1 MTTDYHN
8 SMEFARKMDDE
19 DPLRFFRSRFII
31 PKRDGKES
39 IYFCGNS
46 LGLQPVDAQRDLVV
60 QMGNWAEKAV
70 EGHFE
75 GTDAWMTLHKKARG
89 PLSQLVGAREN
100 EVVAMNNLTTNLHL
114 MMVTF
119 FRPQGKRKKIL
130 MESGAFPSDQYA
142 VESHLRWHGL
152 DPAECIVEVLPDIDD
167 SLYSTNHILREI
179 ETVGEELALVLFG
192 GIQYYSG
199 QFFDIEAITRKAHEM
214 GAMAGFDL
222 AHAMGNV
229 PLQLHDWGV
238 DFAAW
243 CSYKYLNSGPG
254 GISGV
259 YIHERHATDKSLP
272 RFGGWWGHNEKERF
286 LMKKSFDPIE
296 GADGWQLSN
305 APVMLLS
312 THLTSLV
319 IFQEA
324 GIENLR
330 KKSIALTGF
339 LEFLLKTQAL
349 NSGLPVKVITS
360 ADAWQRGCQLSLYV
374 TTGNKSIFNAIS
386 RRGVIAD
393 WREPNVIRIAPTPL
407 YNTFVE
413 VYQFVNI
420 LTEEWAKLR
429 QTEHAW

>member
-8 SMEFARKMDDE
+8 SLEFARKMDSE
-19 DPLRFFRSRFII
+19 DPLRTFRQRFII
-31 PKRDGKES
+31 PKRGGKEC

-46 LGLQPVDAQRDLVV
+46 LGLQPVDATRDLGL
-60 QMGNWAEKAV
+60 QMENWAQKAV

-75 GTDAWMTLHKKARG
+75 GDDAWMTLHKKARG
-89 PLSQLVGAREN
+89 PLARLLGAREN
-100 EVVAMNNLTTNLHL
+100 EVVAMNNLSTNLHL

-119 FRPQGKRKKIL
+119 FRPRGKRKKIL

-152 DPAECIVEVLPDIDD
+152 DPAECIIEVLPDIGD
-167 SLYSTNHILREI
+167 SLYSTEHILREI
-179 ETVGEELALVLFG
+179 EKAGEEIALVLFG

-199 QFFDIEAITRKAHEM
+199 QLFDMAAITKKAHEI
-214 GAMAGFDL
+214 GAVAGFDL

-229 PLQLHDWGV
+229 PLHLHEWGV

-272 RFGGWWGHNEKERF
+272 RFGGWWGHNEKDRF
-286 LMKKSFDPIE
+286 LMKKGFDPIE
-296 GADGWQLSN
+296 SADGWQLSN
-305 APVMLLS
+305 APVMLLA
-312 THLTSLV
+312 THLTSLGL
-319 IFQEA
+319 FQEA
-324 GIENLR
+324 GMENLR

-339 LEFLLKTQAL
+339 LEFLLKNQVSTG
-349 NSGLPVKVITS
+349 GLPVKIITPS
-360 ADAWQRGCQLSLYV
+360 DAGQRGCQLSLYV
-374 TTGNKSIFNAIS
+374 TTGNKSIFDAIS

-420 LTEEWAKLR
+420 LTEEWAKLK
-429 QTEHAW
+429 